1 MAESYIPAEAY
12 VICSNMTCGVPRKLL
27 PSRSDKTVAHLN
39 GSKILLTGED
49 RKIDE
54 SFECVEKGLSW
65 GGFEALAAG
74 ICIGA
79 LVVATVATGGLA
91 LAATGVM
98 FAAAGA
104 TVISGV
110 GGIISIAHAC
120 DYTLKSLWEKGSLS
134 VKFNKHAALLNRSY
148 MTCSGS
154 GGFINIILD
163 KQIAM
168 DAAKAISDSNM
179 NAFYWRM
186 GSQFVMGAITAI
198 TAASSG
204 VALVG
209 AAVLAVPS
217 YFGWWLPD
225 DLSST
230 TSNITSG
237 AITYGLGLA
246 SGAGAA
252 GVGVG
257 IMAGSNVAGSL
268 SGTIVGAVINKIGV
282 NEQKATIESLKNAG
296 PAIRNT
302 PAMITTGT
310 KTAFGYIQYGWG
322 VLTKNIDTQLKGA
335 IRTAVHSKHFKAIEG
350 KGFVAGI
357 VGAVVNIGI
366 GIAADNNIDDYKK
379 EASDENKN
387 ANKDD
392 KLNSINVVSIQG

>member
-27 PSRSDKTVAHLN
+27 PSRGAKTVAHSN
-39 GSKILLTGED
+39 GSKILLTVED
-49 RKIDE
+49 RKIDK
-54 SFECVEKGLSW
+54 SFECVEKCLDW

-98 FAAAGA
+98 YAAAGA

-110 GGIISIAHAC
+110 GGIISIANAC
-120 DYTLKSLWEKGSLS
+120 DCTLESTWSAESSS
-134 VKFNKHAALLNRSY
+134 VSFNKNAALLNRSF
-148 MTCSGS
+148 MKCKNKGV
-154 GGFINIILD
+154 INIILD

-179 NAFYWRM
+179 NAFYWKM

-204 VALVG
+204 VSLVG

-217 YFGWWLPD
+217 YFSWGLK
-225 DLSST
+225 LSPT
-230 TSNITSG
+230 AKNTVSG
-237 AITYGLGLA
+237 IITYGAGLG

-257 IMAGSNVAGSL
+257 IMVGSNVAGSVPK
-268 SGTIVGAVINKIGV
+268 TIVGAVINKIGV
-282 NEQKATIESLKNAG
+282 NEQKATIETLKNPG

-366 GIAADNNIDDYKK
+366 GIAADNHIDDYQK
-379 EASDENKN
+379 EASDKN
-387 ANKDD
+387 DIANKAD
-392 KLNSINVVSIQG
+392 NSNSLSVVSIRG

>member
-27 PSRSDKTVAHLN
+27 PSRGDKTVAHSN
-39 GSKILLTGED
+39 GSKILLTVED

-54 SFECVEKGLSW
+54 SFECVKKGLDW

-98 FAAAGA
+98 YAAAGA

-120 DYTLKSLWEKGSLS
+120 DYTLESIWAGKSSS
-134 VKFNKHAALLNRSY
+134 VKFNKHAALLNRSF
-148 MTCSGS
+148 MKCKNKGV
-154 GGFINIILD
+154 INIILD

-179 NAFYWRM
+179 NAFYWKM

-204 VALVG
+204 VSLVG

-217 YFGWWLPD
+217 YFSWGLK
-225 DLSST
+225 LSPT
-230 TSNITSG
+230 AKNTVSG
-237 AITYGLGLA
+237 IITYGAGLG
-246 SGAGAA
+246 SGAGVA

-257 IMAGSNVAGSL
+257 IMVGSNVAGSVPK
-268 SGTIVGAVINKIGV
+268 TIVGAVINKIGV
-282 NEQKATIESLKNAG
+282 NEQKATIETLKNPG

-322 VLTKNIDTQLKGA
+322 VLTKNIDTQFKGA

-357 VGAVVNIGI
+357 VGAAVNVGI
-366 GIAADNNIDDYKK
+366 GIVADNNIDDYQK
-379 EASDENKN
+379 EASDKN
-387 ANKDD
+387 NIANEADNS
-392 KLNSINVVSIQG
+392 NSINVVSIRG

>member
-12 VICSNMTCGVPRKLL
+12 VICSKMTCGAPRKLL
-27 PSRSDKTVAHLN
+27 PSRSDKTVAHSK
-39 GSKILLTGED
+39 GSKILLTVED

-120 DYTLKSLWEKGSLS
+120 DCTLESKWFGKSSS
-134 VKFNKHAALLNRSY
+134 VRFNKHAALLNRSL
-148 MTCSGS
+148 MKCINKGT
-154 GGFINIILD
+154 INIILD

-179 NAFYWRM
+179 NAFYWKM

-198 TAASSG
+198 TAASSSVSL
-204 VALVG
+204 VA

-217 YFGWWLPD
+217 YFSWKIPEKY
-225 DLSST
+225 SPT
-230 TSNITSG
+230 IRNIGAG
-237 AITYGLGLA
+237 AITYIAGLVVTKEVKSTA
-246 SGAGAA
+246 SLIMTGAKT
-252 GVGVG
+252 VG
-257 IMAGSNVAGSL
+257 
-268 SGTIVGAVINKIGV
+268 
-282 NEQKATIESLKNAG
+282 
-296 PAIRNT
+296 
-302 PAMITTGT
+302 
-310 KTAFGYIQYGWG
+310 GYAQYGYG
-322 VLTKNIDTQLKGA
+322 VLVENIGTQFEGA
-335 IRTAVHSKHFKAIEG
+335 IRTAIHSKQINPSQL
-350 KGFVAGI
+350 KGFAAGLG
-357 VGAVVNIGI
+357 GAAINVGI
-366 GIAADNNIDDYKK
+366 GIVADNNIDDYKK

-387 ANKDD
+387 ANNDD
-392 KLNSINVVSIQG
+392 KLNSINVVSIRG

>member
-12 VICSNMTCGVPRKLL
+12 VICSKMTCGVPRKLL
-27 PSRSDKTVAHLN
+27 PSRSDKTVAHSN

-54 SFECVEKGLSW
+54 SFECVEKGLDW

-120 DYTLKSLWEKGSLS
+120 DCTLESTWGGKSSS
-134 VKFNKHAALLNRSY
+134 VRFNKHAALLNRSL
-148 MTCSGS
+148 MKCINKGT
-154 GGFINIILD
+154 INIILD

-179 NAFYWRM
+179 NAFYWKM

-198 TAASSG
+198 TAASSAVSL
-204 VALVG
+204 VA

-217 YFGWWLPD
+217 YFSWGI
-225 DLSST
+225 
-230 TSNITSG
+230 SNDSPTIRNIGAG
-237 AITYGLGLA
+237 AITYIAGMVVTKEVKSTVSLIGT
-246 SGAGAA
+246 GA
-252 GVGVG
+252 
-257 IMAGSNVAGSL
+257 
-268 SGTIVGAVINKIGV
+268 
-282 NEQKATIESLKNAG
+282 
-296 PAIRNT
+296 
-302 PAMITTGT
+302 
-310 KTAFGYIQYGWG
+310 KTAAGYIQYGYG
-322 VLTKNIDTQLKGA
+322 VLVENIGTQFEGA
-335 IRTAVHSKHFKAIEG
+335 IRTAIHSKQINPSQL
-350 KGFVAGI
+350 KGFAAGLG
-357 VGAVVNIGI
+357 GAAVNVGI
-366 GIAADNNIDDYKK
+366 GIVADNNIDDYQK
-379 EASDENKN
+379 EASDKN
-387 ANKDD
+387 TIADKDD
-392 KLNSINVVSIQG
+392 KLNSINIVSIRG

>member
-27 PSRSDKTVAHLN
+27 PSRGAKTVAHSN
-39 GSKILLTGED
+39 GSKILLTVED
-49 RKIDE
+49 RKIDK
-54 SFECVEKGLSW
+54 SFECVEKCLDW

-98 FAAAGA
+98 YAAAGA

-110 GGIISIAHAC
+110 GGIISIANAC
-120 DYTLKSLWEKGSLS
+120 DCTLESTWSAESSS
-134 VKFNKHAALLNRSY
+134 VSFNKNAALLNRSF
-148 MTCSGS
+148 MKCKNKGV
-154 GGFINIILD
+154 INIILD

-204 VALVG
+204 VSLVG

-217 YFGWWLPD
+217 YFSWGLK
-225 DLSST
+225 LSPT
-230 TSNITSG
+230 AKNTVSG
-237 AITYGLGLA
+237 IITYGAGLG

-257 IMAGSNVAGSL
+257 IMVGSNVAGSVPK
-268 SGTIVGAVINKIGV
+268 TIVGAVINKIGV
-282 NEQKATIESLKNAG
+282 NEQKATIETLKNPG

-322 VLTKNIDTQLKGA
+322 VLTKNMDTQLKGA

-357 VGAVVNIGI
+357 VGAAVNVGI
-366 GIAADNNIDDYKK
+366 GIVADNNIDDYQK
-379 EASDENKN
+379 EASRKN
-387 ANKDD
+387 DFADIDD
-392 KLNSINVVSIQG
+392 KSNSINVVSIRG

>member
-27 PSRSDKTVAHLN
+27 PSRGDKTVAHSN
-39 GSKILLTGED
+39 GSKILLTVED

-54 SFECVEKGLSW
+54 SFECVEEGLSW

-120 DYTLKSLWEKGSLS
+120 DCTLESTWSAESLS
-134 VKFNKHAALLNRSY
+134 VRFNKNAALLNRSF
-148 MTCSGS
+148 MNCKNKGV
-154 GGFINIILD
+154 INIILD

-179 NAFYWRM
+179 NAFYWKM

-198 TAASSG
+198 TAASSAVSL
-204 VALVG
+204 VA

-217 YFGWWLPD
+217 YFSWGISD
-225 DLSST
+225 DSPT
-230 TSNITSG
+230 KRNI
-237 AITYGLGLA
+237 
-246 SGAGAA
+246 GAGTVTYIA
-252 GVGVG
+252 GMVVTKEVKSTVSL
-257 IMAGSNVAGSL
+257 IM
-268 SGTIVGAVINKIGV
+268 TGA
-282 NEQKATIESLKNAG
+282 
-296 PAIRNT
+296 
-302 PAMITTGT
+302 
-310 KTAFGYIQYGWG
+310 KTAGGYVQYGYG
-322 VLTKNIDTQLKGA
+322 VLVENIGTQFEGA
-335 IRTAVHSKHFKAIEG
+335 IRTAIHSKQINPSQL
-350 KGFVAGI
+350 KGFAAGLG
-357 VGAVVNIGI
+357 GAAVNVGI
-366 GIAADNNIDDYKK
+366 GIVADNNIDDYRD
-379 EASDENKN
+379 EASEEAKKKN
-387 ANKDD
+387 ESDSF
-392 KLNSINVVSIQG
+392 NSINVVSIQG

>member
-27 PSRSDKTVAHLN
+27 PSRGAKTVAHSN
-39 GSKILLTGED
+39 GSKILLTVED
-49 RKIDE
+49 RKIDK
-54 SFECVEKGLSW
+54 SFECVEKGLDW

-98 FAAAGA
+98 YAAAGA

-110 GGIISIAHAC
+110 GGIISIANAC
-120 DYTLKSLWEKGSLS
+120 DCTLESTWSAESSS
-134 VKFNKHAALLNRSY
+134 VSFNKNAALLNRSF
-148 MTCSGS
+148 MNCKNKGV
-154 GGFINIILD
+154 INIILD

-179 NAFYWRM
+179 NAFYWKM

-204 VALVG
+204 VSLVG

-217 YFGWWLPD
+217 YFSWGLK
-225 DLSST
+225 LSPT
-230 TSNITSG
+230 AKNTVSG
-237 AITYGLGLA
+237 IITYGAGLG

-257 IMAGSNVAGSL
+257 IMVGSNVAGSVPK
-268 SGTIVGAVINKIGV
+268 TIVGAVINKIGV
-282 NEQKATIESLKNAG
+282 NEQKATFETLKNPG
-296 PAIRNT
+296 PALRNT

-322 VLTKNIDTQLKGA
+322 VLTKNMDTQLKGA

-357 VGAVVNIGI
+357 VGAAVNVGI
-366 GIAADNNIDDYKK
+366 GIVADNNIDDYQK
-379 EASDENKN
+379 EASRKN
-387 ANKDD
+387 DFADIDD
-392 KLNSINVVSIQG
+392 KSNSINVVSIRG

>member
-27 PSRSDKTVAHLN
+27 PSRGDKTVAHSN
-39 GSKILLTGED
+39 GSKILLTVED

-54 SFECVEKGLSW
+54 SFECVEKGLDW

-98 FAAAGA
+98 YAAAGA

-110 GGIISIAHAC
+110 GGIISIANAC
-120 DYTLKSLWEKGSLS
+120 DCTLESTWSAESSS
-134 VKFNKHAALLNRSY
+134 VRFNEYAALLNRSF
-148 MTCSGS
+148 MNCKNKGV
-154 GGFINIILD
+154 INIILD

-179 NAFYWRM
+179 NAFYWKM
-186 GSQFVMGAITAI
+186 GSQFVMGAITAL

-217 YFGWWLPD
+217 YFSWGLK
-225 DLSST
+225 LST
-230 TSNITSG
+230 TAKNTVSG
-237 AITYGLGLA
+237 IITYGAGLA

-257 IMAGSNVAGSL
+257 IMVGSNVAGSVPK
-268 SGTIVGAVINKIGV
+268 TIVGAVINKIGV
-282 NEQKATIESLKNAG
+282 NEQKATIETLKNAG

-310 KTAFGYIQYGWG
+310 KTAFDYIQYGWG
-322 VLTKNIDTQLKGA
+322 VLTKNIDTQFKGA

-357 VGAVVNIGI
+357 VGAAVNVGI
-366 GIAADNNIDDYKK
+366 GIVADNNIDDYQK
-379 EASDENKN
+379 EASDKN
-387 ANKDD
+387 NIANEADNS
-392 KLNSINVVSIQG
+392 NSINVVSIRG

>member
-27 PSRSDKTVAHLN
+27 PSRSDKTVAHSN
-39 GSKILLTGED
+39 GSKILLTVED

-54 SFECVEKGLSW
+54 SFECVEEGLSW

-120 DYTLKSLWEKGSLS
+120 DCTLESTWSAESLS
-134 VKFNKHAALLNRSY
+134 VRFNKNAALLNRSF
-148 MTCSGS
+148 MNCKNKGV
-154 GGFINIILD
+154 INIILD

-198 TAASSG
+198 TAASSAVSL
-204 VALVG
+204 VA

-230 TSNITSG
+230 TSNIGAG
-237 AITYGLGLA
+237 AITYIAGLVVTKEVKSTVSLIMT
-246 SGAGAA
+246 GAKTAA
-252 GVGVG
+252 GY
-257 IMAGSNVAGSL
+257 A
-268 SGTIVGAVINKIGV
+268 
-282 NEQKATIESLKNAG
+282 
-296 PAIRNT
+296 
-302 PAMITTGT
+302 
-310 KTAFGYIQYGWG
+310 QYGYG
-322 VLTKNIDTQLKGA
+322 VLVENIGTQFEGA
-335 IRTAVHSKHFKAIEG
+335 IRTAIHSKQINPSQL
-350 KGFVAGI
+350 KGFAAGLG
-357 VGAVVNIGI
+357 GAAVNVGI
-366 GIAADNNIDDYKK
+366 GIAAENNIKDYQK
-379 EASDENKN
+379 EASRKN
-387 ANKDD
+387 DFAEIDD
-392 KLNSINVVSIQG
+392 KSNSINVVSIRG

>member
-27 PSRSDKTVAHLN
+27 PSRSDKTVAHSK
-39 GSKILLTGED
+39 GSKILLTVED

-120 DYTLKSLWEKGSLS
+120 DCTLESTWSAESLS
-134 VKFNKHAALLNRSY
+134 VRFNKNAALLNRSF
-148 MTCSGS
+148 MNCKNKGV
-154 GGFINIILD
+154 INIILD

-179 NAFYWRM
+179 NAFYWKM

-198 TAASSG
+198 TAASSAVSL
-204 VALVG
+204 VA

-217 YFGWWLPD
+217 YFSWGISD
-225 DLSST
+225 DSPT
-230 TSNITSG
+230 KRNI
-237 AITYGLGLA
+237 
-246 SGAGAA
+246 GAGTVTYIA
-252 GVGVG
+252 GMVVTKEVK
-257 IMAGSNVAGSL
+257 STVSL
-268 SGTIVGAVINKIGV
+268 IGTGA
-282 NEQKATIESLKNAG
+282 
-296 PAIRNT
+296 
-302 PAMITTGT
+302 
-310 KTAFGYIQYGWG
+310 KTAAGYIQYGYG
-322 VLTKNIDTQLKGA
+322 VLVENIGTQFEGA
-335 IRTAVHSKHFKAIEG
+335 IRTAIHSKRINPSQL
-350 KGFVAGI
+350 KGFAAGLG
-357 VGAVVNIGI
+357 GAAVNVGI
-366 GIAADNNIDDYKK
+366 GIVADNNIDDYRD
-379 EASDENKN
+379 EASEEAKKKN
-387 ANKDD
+387 ESDSF
-392 KLNSINVVSIQG
+392 NSINVVSIQG

>member
-12 VICSNMTCGVPRKLL
+12 VICSKMTCGVPRKLL
-27 PSRSDKTVAHLN
+27 PSRGDKTVAHSN
-39 GSKILLTGED
+39 GSKILLTVED

-54 SFECVEKGLSW
+54 SFECVKKGLDW

-120 DYTLKSLWEKGSLS
+120 DYTLKSLWEKESLF
-134 VKFNKHAALLNRSY
+134 VKFNKHAALLNRSS
-148 MTCSGS
+148 MFCL
-154 GGFINIILD
+154 GGNGTINIILD

-168 DAAKAISDSNM
+168 DAAKAISNSNM
-179 NAFYWRM
+179 NAFYWKM

-230 TSNITSG
+230 TSNIASG
-237 AITYGLGLA
+237 AITYGAGLA

-252 GVGVG
+252 GIGVG
-257 IMAGSNVAGSL
+257 IMTGSSVKGSL

-282 NEQKATIESLKNAG
+282 NELKNTG
-296 PAIRNT
+296 SFI
-302 PAMITTGT
+302 MTGT
-310 KTAFGYIQYGWG
+310 KTIAGYVQYGYG
-322 VLTKNIDTQLKGA
+322 VLTKNLDTQFKGA
-335 IRTAVHSKHFKAIEG
+335 IRTAVHSNRIDPSQL
-350 KGFVAGI
+350 KGFAAGL
-357 VGAVVNIGI
+357 VGAAVNVGI
-366 GIAADNNIDDYKK
+366 GIVADNNIDDYRDEALK
-379 EASDENKN
+379 EAKKKNESDSF
-387 ANKDD
+387 
-392 KLNSINVVSIQG
+392 NSINVVSTQG

>member
-12 VICSNMTCGVPRKLL
+12 VICSKMTCGVPRKLL
-27 PSRSDKTVAHLN
+27 PSRSDKTVAHSN

-54 SFECVEKGLSW
+54 SFECVEEGLSW

-120 DYTLKSLWEKGSLS
+120 DCTLESTWAGKSSS
-134 VKFNKHAALLNRSY
+134 VRFNKHAALLNRSS

-154 GGFINIILD
+154 GGVINIILD

-179 NAFYWRM
+179 NAFYWKM

-204 VALVG
+204 VSLVA

-230 TSNITSG
+230 TSNIGAG
-237 AITYGLGLA
+237 AITYIAGLVVTKEVKSTVSLIMT
-246 SGAGAA
+246 GAKTAA
-252 GVGVG
+252 GY
-257 IMAGSNVAGSL
+257 A
-268 SGTIVGAVINKIGV
+268 
-282 NEQKATIESLKNAG
+282 
-296 PAIRNT
+296 
-302 PAMITTGT
+302 
-310 KTAFGYIQYGWG
+310 QYGYG
-322 VLTKNIDTQLKGA
+322 VLVENIGTQFEGA
-335 IRTAVHSKHFKAIEG
+335 IRTAIHSKQINPSQL
-350 KGFVAGI
+350 KGFAAGLG
-357 VGAVVNIGI
+357 GAAVNVGI
-366 GIAADNNIDDYKK
+366 GIVADKKIEDYQYN
-379 EASDENKN
+379 ASQDGEKGN
-387 ANKDD
+387 DTD
-392 KLNSINVVSIQG
+392 SLNSINVVSTQG

>member
-1 MAESYIPAEAY
+1 M
-12 VICSNMTCGVPRKLL
+12 NFDG
-27 PSRSDKTVAHLN
+27 DKTVAHSN
-39 GSKILLTGED
+39 GSKILLTVED

-54 SFECVEKGLSW
+54 SFECVKKGLDW

-98 FAAAGA
+98 YAAAGA

-110 GGIISIAHAC
+110 GGIISIANAC
-120 DYTLKSLWEKGSLS
+120 DCTLESTWSAESLS
-134 VKFNKHAALLNRSY
+134 VRFNKNAALLNRSF
-148 MTCSGS
+148 MKCKNKGV
-154 GGFINIILD
+154 INIILD

-217 YFGWWLPD
+217 YFSWWLPD

-252 GVGVG
+252 GVGIG
-257 IMAGSNVAGSL
+257 IMAGSNVVGSL

-282 NEQKATIESLKNAG
+282 NEQKATIETLKNAG

-322 VLTKNIDTQLKGA
+322 VLTKNIDTQFKGA

-350 KGFVAGI
+350 KGFIAGI
-357 VGAVVNIGI
+357 VGAVVNVGI
-366 GIAADNNIDDYKK
+366 GIAADNHIDDYKK
-379 EASDENKN
+379 EASDKN
-387 ANKDD
+387 DIANKADNS
-392 KLNSINVVSIQG
+392 NSINVVSIRG

>member
-27 PSRSDKTVAHLN
+27 PSRGAKTVAHSN
-39 GSKILLTGED
+39 GSKILLTVED

-134 VKFNKHAALLNRSY
+134 VKFNKHAALLNRSS
-148 MTCSGS
+148 MFCL
-154 GGFINIILD
+154 GGNGTINIILD

-179 NAFYWRM
+179 NAFYWKM

-198 TAASSG
+198 TAASSSVSL
-204 VALVG
+204 VA

-217 YFGWWLPD
+217 YFSWKIPEKY
-225 DLSST
+225 SPT
-230 TSNITSG
+230 IRNIGAG
-237 AITYGLGLA
+237 AITYIAGMVVTKEVKSTVSLIGT
-246 SGAGAA
+246 GAKTAA
-252 GVGVG
+252 GYV
-257 IMAGSNVAGSL
+257 
-268 SGTIVGAVINKIGV
+268 
-282 NEQKATIESLKNAG
+282 
-296 PAIRNT
+296 
-302 PAMITTGT
+302 
-310 KTAFGYIQYGWG
+310 QYGYG
-322 VLTKNIDTQLKGA
+322 VLVENIGTQFEGA
-335 IRTAVHSKHFKAIEG
+335 IRTAIHSKQINPSQL
-350 KGFVAGI
+350 KGFAAGLG
-357 VGAVVNIGI
+357 GAAVNVGI
-366 GIAADNNIDDYKK
+366 GIVADNNIDDYKK
-379 EASDENKN
+379 EASDKN
-387 ANKDD
+387 NIANEADNS
-392 KLNSINVVSIQG
+392 NSINVVSIRG

>member
-12 VICSNMTCGVPRKLL
+12 VICSKMTCGVPRKLL
-27 PSRSDKTVAHLN
+27 PSRSDKTVAHSN
-39 GSKILLTGED
+39 GSKILLTVED

-120 DYTLKSLWEKGSLS
+120 DYTLKSLWEKESLS
-134 VKFNKHAALLNRSY
+134 VKFNKHAALLNRSS
-148 MTCSGS
+148 MFCL
-154 GGFINIILD
+154 GGNGTINIILD

-168 DAAKAISDSNM
+168 DAAKAISNSNM
-179 NAFYWRM
+179 NAFYWKM

-204 VALVG
+204 VSLVA

-217 YFGWWLPD
+217 YFSW
-225 DLSST
+225 
-230 TSNITSG
+230 NISEEYSPTIRNIGAG
-237 AITYGLGLA
+237 AITYIAGLVVTKEVKSTVSLIMT
-246 SGAGAA
+246 GA
-252 GVGVG
+252 
-257 IMAGSNVAGSL
+257 
-268 SGTIVGAVINKIGV
+268 
-282 NEQKATIESLKNAG
+282 
-296 PAIRNT
+296 
-302 PAMITTGT
+302 
-310 KTAFGYIQYGWG
+310 KTAGGYVQYGYG
-322 VLTKNIDTQLKGA
+322 VLVENIGTQFEGA
-335 IRTAVHSKHFKAIEG
+335 IRTAIHSKQINPSQL
-350 KGFVAGI
+350 KGFAAGLG
-357 VGAVVNIGI
+357 GAAVNVGI
-366 GIAADNNIDDYKK
+366 GIVADNNIDDYRD
-379 EASDENKN
+379 EASEETKKKN
-387 ANKDD
+387 ESDSF
-392 KLNSINVVSIQG
+392 NSINVVSIQG

>member
-27 PSRSDKTVAHLN
+27 PSRGDKTVAHSN
-39 GSKILLTGED
+39 GSKILLTVED

-54 SFECVEKGLSW
+54 SFECVEKGLDW

-120 DYTLKSLWEKGSLS
+120 DCTLESKWFGKSSS
-134 VKFNKHAALLNRSY
+134 VRFNKHAALLNRSL
-148 MTCSGS
+148 MKCINKGT
-154 GGFINIILD
+154 INIILD

-179 NAFYWRM
+179 NAFYWKM

-198 TAASSG
+198 TAASSAG
-204 VALVG
+204 SLVA

-217 YFGWWLPD
+217 YFSWKIPEKY
-225 DLSST
+225 SPT
-230 TSNITSG
+230 IRNI
-237 AITYGLGLA
+237 
-246 SGAGAA
+246 GAGAA
-252 GVGVG
+252 TYIAGMVVTKEVKSTASL
-257 IMAGSNVAGSL
+257 IMTGAKTAGGYAQYGY
-268 SGTIVGAVINKIGV
+268 AV
-282 NEQKATIESLKNAG
+282 LKKNLDAQLEG
-296 PAIRNT
+296 AIRAAIHSKQIN
-302 PAMITTGT
+302 PS
-310 KTAFGYIQYGWG
+310 
-322 VLTKNIDTQLKGA
+322 QLKGFA
-335 IRTAVHSKHFKAIEG
+335 AGLGGAAVN
-350 KGFVAGI
+350 V
-357 VGAVVNIGI
+357 GI
-366 GIAADNNIDDYKK
+366 GIVADNNIDDYKK

>member
-27 PSRSDKTVAHLN
+27 PSRSDKTVAHSN
-39 GSKILLTGED
+39 GSKILLTVED

-54 SFECVEKGLSW
+54 SFECVEKGLDW

-134 VKFNKHAALLNRSY
+134 VKFNKHAALLNRSS
-148 MTCSGS
+148 MFCL
-154 GGFINIILD
+154 GGNGTINIILD

-179 NAFYWRM
+179 NAFYWKM

-198 TAASSG
+198 TAASSSVSL
-204 VALVG
+204 VA

-217 YFGWWLPD
+217 YFSWKIPEKY
-225 DLSST
+225 SPT
-230 TSNITSG
+230 IRNIGAG
-237 AITYGLGLA
+237 AITYIAGMVVTKEVKSTVSLIGT
-246 SGAGAA
+246 GAKTAA
-252 GVGVG
+252 GYV
-257 IMAGSNVAGSL
+257 
-268 SGTIVGAVINKIGV
+268 
-282 NEQKATIESLKNAG
+282 
-296 PAIRNT
+296 
-302 PAMITTGT
+302 
-310 KTAFGYIQYGWG
+310 QYGYG
-322 VLTKNIDTQLKGA
+322 VLVENIGTQFEGA
-335 IRTAVHSKHFKAIEG
+335 IRTAIHSKQINPSQL
-350 KGFVAGI
+350 KGFAAGLG
-357 VGAVVNIGI
+357 GAAVNVGI
-366 GIAADNNIDDYKK
+366 GIVADNNIDDYKK
-379 EASDENKN
+379 EASDKN
-387 ANKDD
+387 NIANEADNS
-392 KLNSINVVSIQG
+392 NSINVVSIRG

>member
-12 VICSNMTCGVPRKLL
+12 VICSKMTCGVPRKLL
-27 PSRSDKTVAHLN
+27 PSRSDKTVAHSN
-39 GSKILLTGED
+39 GSKILLTVED

-54 SFECVEKGLSW
+54 SFECVEEGLSW

-120 DYTLKSLWEKGSLS
+120 DCTLESTWGGKSSS
-134 VKFNKHAALLNRSY
+134 VRFNKHAALLNRSL
-148 MTCSGS
+148 MKCINKGT
-154 GGFINIILD
+154 INIILD

-198 TAASSG
+198 TAASSAVSL
-204 VALVG
+204 VA

-230 TSNITSG
+230 TSNIGAG
-237 AITYGLGLA
+237 AITYIAGLVVTKEVKSTVSLIMT
-246 SGAGAA
+246 GAKTAA
-252 GVGVG
+252 GY
-257 IMAGSNVAGSL
+257 A
-268 SGTIVGAVINKIGV
+268 
-282 NEQKATIESLKNAG
+282 
-296 PAIRNT
+296 
-302 PAMITTGT
+302 
-310 KTAFGYIQYGWG
+310 QYGYG
-322 VLTKNIDTQLKGA
+322 VLVENIGTQFEGA
-335 IRTAVHSKHFKAIEG
+335 IRTAIHSKQINPSQL
-350 KGFVAGI
+350 KGFAAGLG
-357 VGAVVNIGI
+357 GAAVNVGI
-366 GIAADNNIDDYKK
+366 GIAADNNIDDYQK

-387 ANKDD
+387 ANNDD

>member
-1 MAESYIPAEAY
+1 M
-12 VICSNMTCGVPRKLL
+12 NFDG
-27 PSRSDKTVAHLN
+27 DKTVAHSN

-98 FAAAGA
+98 YAAAGA

-110 GGIISIAHAC
+110 GGIISIANAC
-120 DYTLKSLWEKGSLS
+120 DCTLESMWSAESSS
-134 VKFNKHAALLNRSY
+134 VRFNEYAALLNRSF
-148 MTCSGS
+148 MNCKNKGV
-154 GGFINIILD
+154 INIILD

-198 TAASSG
+198 TAASSAVSL
-204 VALVG
+204 VA

-217 YFGWWLPD
+217 YFSWWLPD

-230 TSNITSG
+230 TSNIGAG
-237 AITYGLGLA
+237 AITYIAGMVVTKEVKSTVSLIGT
-246 SGAGAA
+246 GA
-252 GVGVG
+252 
-257 IMAGSNVAGSL
+257 
-268 SGTIVGAVINKIGV
+268 
-282 NEQKATIESLKNAG
+282 
-296 PAIRNT
+296 
-302 PAMITTGT
+302 
-310 KTAFGYIQYGWG
+310 KTAAGYIQYGYG
-322 VLTKNIDTQLKGA
+322 VLVENIGTQFEGA
-335 IRTAVHSKHFKAIEG
+335 IRTAIHSKQINPSQL
-350 KGFVAGI
+350 KGFAAGLG
-357 VGAVVNIGI
+357 GAAVNVGI
-366 GIAADNNIDDYKK
+366 GIVADNNIDDYKK

>member
-27 PSRSDKTVAHLN
+27 PSRGAKTVAHSN
-39 GSKILLTGED
+39 GSKILLTVED
-49 RKIDE
+49 RKIDK
-54 SFECVEKGLSW
+54 SFECVEKGLDW

-98 FAAAGA
+98 YAAAGA

-110 GGIISIAHAC
+110 GGIISIANAC
-120 DYTLKSLWEKGSLS
+120 DCTLESTWSAESSS
-134 VKFNKHAALLNRSY
+134 VSFNKNAALLNRSF
-148 MTCSGS
+148 MKCKNKGV
-154 GGFINIILD
+154 INIILD

-179 NAFYWRM
+179 NAFYWKM

-204 VALVG
+204 VSLVG

-217 YFGWWLPD
+217 YFSWGLK
-225 DLSST
+225 LSPT
-230 TSNITSG
+230 AKNTVSG
-237 AITYGLGLA
+237 IITYGAGLG
-246 SGAGAA
+246 SGAGVA

-257 IMAGSNVAGSL
+257 IMVGSNVAGSVPK
-268 SGTIVGAVINKIGV
+268 TIVGAVINKIGV
-282 NEQKATIESLKNAG
+282 NEQKATIETLKNPG

-322 VLTKNIDTQLKGA
+322 VLTKNMDTQLKGA

-357 VGAVVNIGI
+357 VGAAVNVGI
-366 GIAADNNIDDYKK
+366 GIVADNNIDDYQK
-379 EASDENKN
+379 EASRKN
-387 ANKDD
+387 DFADIDD
-392 KLNSINVVSIQG
+392 KSNSINVVSIRG

>member
-27 PSRSDKTVAHLN
+27 PSRSDKTVAHSN
-39 GSKILLTGED
+39 GSKILLTVED

-98 FAAAGA
+98 YAAAGA

-110 GGIISIAHAC
+110 GGIISIANAC
-120 DYTLKSLWEKGSLS
+120 DCTLESTWSAESLS
-134 VKFNKHAALLNRSY
+134 VRFNKNAALLNRSF
-148 MTCSGS
+148 MNCKNKGV
-154 GGFINIILD
+154 INIILD

-179 NAFYWRM
+179 NAFYWKM

-217 YFGWWLPD
+217 YFSWGLSD
-225 DLSST
+225 NLSST
-230 TSNITSG
+230 TKNTASG
-237 AITYGLGLA
+237 AITYGAGLA

-252 GVGVG
+252 GVGIG
-257 IMAGSNVAGSL
+257 IMAGSSVKGSL

-282 NEQKATIESLKNAG
+282 NEQKATIETLKNAG

-322 VLTKNIDTQLKGA
+322 VLTKNIDTQFKGA

-357 VGAVVNIGI
+357 VGAAVNVGI
-366 GIAADNNIDDYKK
+366 GIVADDNIADYRYNAKDKNDTSNTDD
-379 EASDENKN
+379 A
-387 ANKDD
+387 
-392 KLNSINVVSIQG
+392 LNSINVVSIR

>member
-12 VICSNMTCGVPRKLL
+12 VICSKMTCGVPRKLL
-27 PSRSDKTVAHLN
+27 PSRSDKTVAHSN
-39 GSKILLTGED
+39 GSKILLTVED

-134 VKFNKHAALLNRSY
+134 VKFNKHAALLNRSS
-148 MTCSGS
+148 MFCL
-154 GGFINIILD
+154 GGNGTINIILD

-179 NAFYWRM
+179 NAFYWKM

-198 TAASSG
+198 TAASSSVSL
-204 VALVG
+204 VA

-217 YFGWWLPD
+217 YFSWKIPEKY
-225 DLSST
+225 SPT
-230 TSNITSG
+230 IRNIGAG
-237 AITYGLGLA
+237 AITYIAGMVVTKEVKSTVSLIGT
-246 SGAGAA
+246 GA
-252 GVGVG
+252 
-257 IMAGSNVAGSL
+257 
-268 SGTIVGAVINKIGV
+268 
-282 NEQKATIESLKNAG
+282 
-296 PAIRNT
+296 
-302 PAMITTGT
+302 
-310 KTAFGYIQYGWG
+310 KTAAGYIQYGYG
-322 VLTKNIDTQLKGA
+322 VLVENIGTQFEGA
-335 IRTAVHSKHFKAIEG
+335 IRTAIHSKQINPSQL
-350 KGFVAGI
+350 KGFAAGLG
-357 VGAVVNIGI
+357 GAAVNVGI
-366 GIAADNNIDDYKK
+366 GIVADNNIDDYKK
-379 EASDENKN
+379 EASDKN
-387 ANKDD
+387 NIANEADNS
-392 KLNSINVVSIQG
+392 NSINVVSIRG

>member
-27 PSRSDKTVAHLN
+27 PSRSDKTVAHSN

-120 DYTLKSLWEKGSLS
+120 DCTLESTWVGKSSS
-134 VKFNKHAALLNRSY
+134 VRFNKHAALLNRSL
-148 MTCSGS
+148 MKCINKGT
-154 GGFINIILD
+154 INIILD

-179 NAFYWRM
+179 NAFYWKM

-198 TAASSG
+198 TAASSAVSL
-204 VALVG
+204 VA
-209 AAVLAVPS
+209 AAVLAIPS
-217 YFGWWLPD
+217 YFSWWILDSD

-230 TSNITSG
+230 TRNTGSG
-237 AITYGLGLA
+237 AITYIAGMVVTKEVKSTVSLIMT
-246 SGAGAA
+246 GA
-252 GVGVG
+252 
-257 IMAGSNVAGSL
+257 
-268 SGTIVGAVINKIGV
+268 
-282 NEQKATIESLKNAG
+282 
-296 PAIRNT
+296 
-302 PAMITTGT
+302 
-310 KTAFGYIQYGWG
+310 KTAGGYVQYGYG
-322 VLTKNIDTQLKGA
+322 VLVENIGTQFEGA
-335 IRTAVHSKHFKAIEG
+335 IRTAIHSKQINPSQL
-350 KGFVAGI
+350 KGFAAGLG
-357 VGAVVNIGI
+357 GAAVNVGI
-366 GIAADNNIDDYKK
+366 GIVANNNIDDYKK
-379 EASDENKN
+379 EASRKN
-387 ANKDD
+387 NFAEIDD
-392 KLNSINVVSIQG
+392 KSNSINVVSIRG

>member
-27 PSRSDKTVAHLN
+27 PSRSDKTVAHSK
-39 GSKILLTGED
+39 GSKILLTVED

-120 DYTLKSLWEKGSLS
+120 DYTLKSLWENGSLS
-134 VKFNKHAALLNRSY
+134 VKFNKHAALLNSSS
-148 MTCSGS
+148 MTCSG
-154 GGFINIILD
+154 GGGVINIILD

-179 NAFYWRM
+179 NAFYWKM

-198 TAASSG
+198 TAASSAVSL
-204 VALVG
+204 VA
-209 AAVLAVPS
+209 AAVLAIPS
-217 YFGWWLPD
+217 YFSWWILDSD

-230 TSNITSG
+230 TRNTGSG
-237 AITYGLGLA
+237 AITYIAGMVVTKEVKSTVSLIMT
-246 SGAGAA
+246 GA
-252 GVGVG
+252 
-257 IMAGSNVAGSL
+257 
-268 SGTIVGAVINKIGV
+268 
-282 NEQKATIESLKNAG
+282 
-296 PAIRNT
+296 
-302 PAMITTGT
+302 
-310 KTAFGYIQYGWG
+310 KTAGGYVQYGYG
-322 VLTKNIDTQLKGA
+322 VLVENIGTQFEGA
-335 IRTAVHSKHFKAIEG
+335 IRTAIHSKQINPSQL
-350 KGFVAGI
+350 KGFAAGLG
-357 VGAVVNIGI
+357 GAAVNVGI
-366 GIAADNNIDDYKK
+366 GIVADNNIDDYRD
-379 EASDENKN
+379 EASEEAKKKN
-387 ANKDD
+387 ESDSF
-392 KLNSINVVSIQG
+392 NSINVVSIQG